1 MADTTNNKQQKNNM
15 KKTMTT
21 YDIAHELIDDG
32 NANWSRAGAFALAEY
47 LEELEESTG
56 EEMEFDY
63 VAIRCDFSE
72 YESLQ
77 DWANEYYGTDADGEG
92 WRWALD
98 ITEEMDDDEID
109 DEIRAHIQDQGQ
121 LIEFDGGIIVSSF

>member
-1 MADTTNNKQQKNNM
+1 
-15 KKTMTT
+15 MTT
-21 YDIAHELIDDG
+21 YDIAHELIDDE

-56 EEMEFDY
+56 EEMEFDH

-72 YESLQ
+72 FKSLQ
-77 DWANEYYGTDADGEG
+77 DWADEYYGEGQTGEG
-92 WRWALD
+92 WHWALD
-98 ITEEMDDDEID
+98 ITEDMDDDEID
-109 DEIRAHIQDQGQ
+109 NEIRAHIQDQGQ